1 MHSQEIEGMYLY
13 ACLPACLL
21 TSGLKPPYLCELTN
35 ACCYLSP
42 LWGFGECV
50 FGVAIH
56 LPPLW
61 GYVS

>member
-1 MHSQEIEGMYLY
+1 MPVYL
-13 ACLPACLL
+13 LVFSL
-21 TSGLKPPYLCELTN
+21 SSLKPLYLRDLAN

-42 LWGFGECV
+42 RWGFGECV